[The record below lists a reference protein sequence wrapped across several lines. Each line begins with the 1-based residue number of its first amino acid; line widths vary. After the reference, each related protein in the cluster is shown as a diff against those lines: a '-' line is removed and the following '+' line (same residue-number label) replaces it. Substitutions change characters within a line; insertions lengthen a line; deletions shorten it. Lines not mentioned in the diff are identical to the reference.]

1 MKVRS
6 LFRNLSMDVLTKS
19 AVFIGIVGVVT
30 TTIGDVVARIRHD
43 RREDKL
49 YATLTLKASEV
60 STNIFG
66 NVDLMNEIREKE
78 EA

>member
-1 MKVRS
+1 MKNP
-6 LFRNLSMDVLTKS
+6 LKNLSVEQLTKGGII
-19 AVFIGIVGVVT
+19 AGIVGVAVT
-30 TTIGDVVARIRHD
+30 TVGEIVSKVRHD

-49 YATLTLKASEV
+49 YATLTLKADEV

-66 NVDLMNEIREKE
+66 HVDLLNEVQEKE